1 MGIDER
7 VDGVCARLAGVIM
20 FVGGVVV
27 VDVLCVPNIICF
39 CLLRVCLFGGWWWWV
54 VSCIFVKMMMV
65 ASTMTTGGCGSEV
78 SAREK

>member
-54 VSCIFVKMMMV
+54 VSCIFCEDGGDEYDDD
-65 ASTMTTGGCGSEV
+65 GGCGSEV